1 VIPSAAAPHS
11 WNLIFESG
19 AAGGYKLLASE
30 PFARHATESAISS
43 ENTLE
48 RTPSD
53 RAGEANGASNRERS
67 RAGTERRLA
76 SWGGAA
82 RQAGRWEG
90 EGGPQRRGG
99 DSQTALARAGCG
111 RPLGV
116 PSLEQPRRIHAPLK
130 VKERHPSERQVCEIR
145 PGLYPL
151 RARQNAGEKNG
162 RTNADLAEANQE
174 ATARQLGEMAA
185 AWL

>member
-1 VIPSAAAPHS
+1 MWRALKIAWRIAWGIIELAVV
-11 WNLIFESG
+11 LYVLG
-19 AAGGYKLLASE
+19 AIK
-30 PFARHATESAISS
+30 
-43 ENTLE
+43 
-48 RTPSD
+48 D
-53 RAGEANGASNRERS
+53 RSTGIVVS
-67 RAGTERRLA
+67 
-76 SWGGAA
+76 GAA